1 MNKNKKLQKIT
12 NKIIQETKKYFKSTN
27 AKKAILGLSGGI
39 DSALTAKLLTMSLG
53 RKKVVA
59 LIMPDSQ
66 ITSKDNLKDAI
77 NFAKSL
83 KIKYYVVDIRPILN
97 KFENLPWKQSKTA
110 KANLSARIRAVIL
123 YNYAN
128 SHKAIVT
135 GTGNKTEFHLGYF
148 TKYGDAA
155 ADFFPIISLLKKQ
168 VIELAEQLEIPQ
180 KIIEKKPTAELWKGQ
195 TDEKEIGLTYKE
207 IDEILELVLKNKTNK
222 LNNKKKSLKRI
233 LELIKK
239 SKHKR
244 TSPKFILVN

>member
-1 MNKNKKLQKIT
+1 MNKNKKLQKIA
-12 NKIIQETKKYFKSTN
+12 NKIIQETKKYFKNTK
-27 AKKAILGLSGGI
+27 AKKVILGLSGGI

-66 ITSKDNLKDAI
+66 ITSKENLKDAI
-77 NFAKSL
+77 DFAKSL
-83 KIKYYVVDIRPILN
+83 KIKYYVIGIRPILN

-128 SHKAIVT
+128 SHNAIVI
-135 GTGNKTEFHLGYF
+135 GTGNKTEFYLGYF

-168 VIELAEQLEIPQ
+168 VIELAEQLEIPK

-195 TDEKEIGLTYKE
+195 TDEKEIGLAYKE
-207 IDEILELVLKNKTNK
+207 IDEVLELVLKNKINK
-222 LNNKKKSLKRI
+222 KLRKKKSVKKV

-239 SKHKR
+239 SEHKR
-244 TSPKFILVN
+244 NGPKFII